1 MIDVGKG
8 GRPTRYDPE
17 RHPFLAA
24 CLARDGLTSPEIA
37 ERLGIHW
44 ATLKRWQQRYPEFCA
59 ALKESKAESD
69 GKVEMSLYKRALGYE
84 ITETEEVRDKRGQV
98 TRKKT
103 TVKQVLPDVT
113 AQIFWL
119 KNRQP
124 EKWRDAQPSNA
135 STLDDLAAAIRESRE
150 QLGKGS

>member
-1 MIDVGKG
+1 VIDVGKG

-24 CLARDGLTSPEIA
+24 CLARDGLTEKEIA
-37 ERLGIHW
+37 ERLEINPS
-44 ATLKRWQQRYPEFCA
+44 TLTRWKQRHPDFCTS
-59 ALKESKAESD
+59 LKGSRAVVD
-69 GKVEMSLYKRALGYE
+69 GKVETSLFKRALGYE
-84 ITETEEVRDKRGQV
+84 ITETEEVKDGRGKV

-103 TVKQVLPDVT
+103 TVKQILPDVT

-124 EKWRDAQPSNA
+124 EKWRDAQPSNT

>member
-1 MIDVGKG
+1 MGKG

-24 CLARDGLTSPEIA
+24 CLARDGRTEDEIA
-37 ERLGIHW
+37 ESLGICK
-44 ATLKRWQQRYPEFCA
+44 ATVTNWKKRYPEFLA